1 MHIYNTTCIYMH
13 FANNLFLYA
22 VDGMCYDLPKG
33 EHEIKL
39 IANFCENRPTSI
51 HQSGWNYA
59 TNVLI
64 LEMNS
69 VDPQLATGEQLMSL
83 IVKVNGL

>member
-1 MHIYNTTCIYMH
+1 
-13 FANNLFLYA
+13 LYA
-22 VDGMCYDLPKG
+22 VDGTCYDLPKG

-64 LEMNS
+64 LEMNPL
-69 VDPQLATGEQLMSL
+69 DTQLATGEQNMSL
-83 IVKVNGL
+83 ILNVNDL